1 MGLDQ
6 YAYKIKKGLVEDT
19 IDIKLWN
26 EEEGK
31 PLHEYDRDFFYWRK
45 HHDLQGFMEN
55 LYRERGGEKEFN
67 CVCIKLDEKDLD
79 DLEHAVLEAKL
90 PETSGFFFGS
100 GNTESYVDEDLKF
113 IRKAREAM
121 SEGYD
126 ILYSSWW

>member
-55 LYRERGGEKEFN
+55 LYCERGGEKEFN

-79 DLEHAVLEAKL
+79 DLEHAVLDCKL

-100 GNTESYVDEDLKF
+100 GNTESYVNEDLKF

>member
-26 EEEGK
+26 EEKGE

-55 LYRERGGEKEFN
+55 LYHERGGEEEFN

-79 DLEHAVLEAKL
+79 DLEYAVKNRKL
-90 PETSGFFFGS
+90 PETTGFFFGS
-100 GNTESYVDEDLKF
+100 GNTEGYRKDDLKF
-113 IRKAREAM
+113 IRASRKAM
-121 SEGYD
+121 KEGYD
-126 ILYSSWW
+126 ILYRSWW